1 MGLKMIERAAVVR
14 EMRGR
19 YERASK
25 KGKGEIL
32 NELCRLTGYNRCY
45 ATQVLKR
52 KKAIV
57 AKKGERVRQREYGE
71 EEVSALKK
79 IWVIMDC
86 VCGKR
91 LAPNI
96 KELIGVLERHRELRI
111 SRETRRK
118 LESISAATID
128 RLLAPA
134 RKEFLVGSRSRTKP
148 GTLLKSQIPI
158 RTFSEWNE
166 TEPGFVEIDLVGH
179 DGGNGSGDF
188 AQTLDVT
195 DISSAWTETQAVR
208 NKAQVYV
215 FDALLSIRER
225 LPFPLLGIDSD
236 NGSEFINDQLLSYC
250 RAERITF
257 TRSRSGRKNDGCY
270 VEQKNYSIVRRHVGY
285 SRHDSDE
292 EVQLLN
298 LLYGHL
304 RLYTNYFQPVMKLIS
319 KRRVGAR
326 VSKTYDRAKAP
337 YQRLL
342 ESPHVERA
350 VKLKLRRQ
358 YEQLNPA
365 ELKRA
370 ILQCQNRLLEIA
382 SARSRLPQVGKRR
395 AVPSTHP
402 WKSTFLRPKT
412 NADG

>member
-1 MGLKMIERAAVVR
+1 MGLKMSERAAVVR

-25 KGKGEIL
+25 KGKGDIL

-52 KKAIV
+52 KKANV
-57 AKKGERVRQREYGE
+57 AKKSERVRQREYGE

-134 RKEFLVGSRSRTKP
+134 RKEFLLGSRSRTKP

-236 NGSEFINDQLLSYC
+236 NGSEFINHELLRYC

-319 KRRVGAR
+319 KQRVGAR
-326 VSKTYDRAKAP
+326 VSKTYDRAKTP

-342 ESPHVERA
+342 ESPHVQRA

-402 WKSTFLRPKT
+402 WKSALLRPRT